1 MARFIGEPPFWRESM
16 AAARPGVKGKVQTVQ
31 NGGSWG
37 DAAAAPGASSAV
49 AGCGLEPQPRLFFL
63 RLIHWTNPARLC
75 DILP

>member
-1 MARFIGEPPFWRESM
+1 M
-16 AAARPGVKGKVQTVQ
+16 AAARPGVKEKVQNVQ

-37 DAAAAPGASSAV
+37 DAAAAPGAAASPGASSAV